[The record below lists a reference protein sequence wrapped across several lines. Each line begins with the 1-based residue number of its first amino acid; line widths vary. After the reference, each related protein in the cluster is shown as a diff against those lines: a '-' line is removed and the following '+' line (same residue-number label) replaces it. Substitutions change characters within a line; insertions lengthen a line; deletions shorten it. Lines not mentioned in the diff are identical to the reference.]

1 MSGTSTEQPTPAVRG
16 LSRRS
21 RVSRLAAAGVVFALL
36 TTGTLVG
43 QDHDFPFGPF
53 RMYATRDD
61 PNGTV
66 VQAVVLARTA
76 DGRTVDVTDTAGAPR
91 RSELEGRLSTFEQDP
106 ALFDPLGPA
115 YVHAAADV
123 VSVSLVRREFRL
135 SDGRRAATVDV
146 PVATWTPVPR

>member
-1 MSGTSTEQPTPAVRG
+1 MTGTRTEEPTPAERG

-21 RVSRLAAAGVVFALL
+21 RVSRLVAAGAVLALL

-61 PNGTV
+61 PDGAV
-66 VQAVVLARTA
+66 IQAVVLARTA

-91 RSELEGRLSTFEQDP
+91 RAELEGRLSTFEHDP
-106 ALFDPLGPA
+106 ASFAPLGPA
-115 YVHAAADV
+115 YVHAARGV
-123 VSVSLVRREFRL
+123 VEVTLVRREFRL
-135 SDGRRAATVDV
+135 HDGRRAATVDV
-146 PVATWTPVPR
+146 RLATWQAP

>member
-1 MSGTSTEQPTPAVRG
+1 MTDTRTRETAPPVRA

-21 RVSRLAAAGVVFALL
+21 RVSRLVAAAAVLALL

-66 VQAVVLARTA
+66 IQAVVLARTA
-76 DGRTVDVTDTAGAPR
+76 GGRTVDVTDTSGAPR
-91 RSELEGRLSTFEQDP
+91 RAELEGRLSTFELNP
-106 ALFDPLGPA
+106 SLFNALGPA
-115 YVHAAADV
+115 YVHAAPDV
-123 VSVSLVRREFRL
+123 VTVTLVRREFRL
-135 SDGRRAATVDV
+135 RHGRNAGTVDV
-146 PVATWTPVPR
+146 RLASWSPR